1 VTNGN
6 VRYLRCRI
14 SRATQAGE
22 QEKVQSLQMLM
33 LCRCANTMV
42 SVRQMTQA
50 NRGKHTPS
58 VDYVVI
64 KASKARGR
72 LVDDLRSS
80 QP

>member
-1 VTNGN
+1 
-6 VRYLRCRI
+6 
-14 SRATQAGE
+14 
-22 QEKVQSLQMLM
+22 MLM